1 MKMNLLE
8 DEINKYKKKGF
19 KVKQKRTLKY
29 GKRVYLIKE
38 RGGFSGLLGGFYGV
52 YLYHVD
58 GNSNPKNITEFLK
71 DYRKFYDREDF
82 DTEDKG
88 IFMCSGKIDKELFRD
103 LRKALIRDREI
114 ASTIRIKSVPAKV
127 TIRKRKKVIEEE
139 RIKER
144 ITEREITRRKVT
156 VEHISFRGVLKAIRD
171 ISFIPSKK
179 EKAYEKQLYQW
190 LRAKKYPVVHE
201 SLRRGARFDL
211 VLGDDEIAV
220 ELKIIRSSGDF
231 RPLIGQVMQYRDQF
245 RKIIIVLIDLFRNPS
260 IMRKETQR
268 IKGIAPKD
276 IEVIIK

>member
-1 MKMNLLE
+1 MSFVEN
-8 DEINKYKKKGF
+8 EIAKYKKKGY
-19 KVKQKRTLKY
+19 KVKQKRTLKH
-29 GKRVYLIKE
+29 GKRIFLVKKKE
-38 RGGFSGLLGGFYGV
+38 GFSGFLGGFYGV
-52 YLYHVD
+52 YLYYAD
-58 GNSNPKNITEFLK
+58 GNANPKNITEFLK
-71 DYRKFYDREDF
+71 DYNRFYDREDF

-103 LRKALIRDREI
+103 LSKALIRDREI

-127 TIRKRKKVIEEE
+127 TIKKRKKVIEEE

-156 VEHISFRGVLKAIRD
+156 VGHISLRGVLKAIRN
-171 ISFIPSKK
+171 ISFIPSKR
-179 EKAYEKQLYQW
+179 EKGYEKQLYQW
-190 LRAKKYPVVHE
+190 LRAKKYSVVHE

-231 RPLIGQVMQYRDQF
+231 RPLIGQIMQYRDQF

-260 IMRKETQR
+260 IMKKEIKR
-268 IKGIAPKD
+268 IKEIAPKD
-276 IEVIIK
+276 IEIIIK